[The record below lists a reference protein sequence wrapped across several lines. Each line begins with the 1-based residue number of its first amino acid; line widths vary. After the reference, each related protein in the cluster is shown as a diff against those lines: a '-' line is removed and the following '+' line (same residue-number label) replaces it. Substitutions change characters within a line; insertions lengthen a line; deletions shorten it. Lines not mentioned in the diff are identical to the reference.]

1 MKVRCIDCRNY
12 RVFAEAKEGLGT
24 CVKDTNHI
32 IYELSVPRYCT
43 HGLEPKTYPPAGTF
57 PKVLCSHCKH
67 FTFETLVD
75 DWGWCNLSLDHLYY
89 DGNEMVNC
97 TIAAVDG
104 YRSSYA
110 PRESDSKSTRK
121 GTCSIS
127 RPNAKYNF

>member
-57 PKVLCSHCKH
+57 PKVFCSWCKH
-67 FTFETLVD
+67 FTFEAPMG
-75 DWGWCNLSLDHLYY
+75 DWGWCNLDAYHLYHN
-89 DGNEMVNC
+89 GNVAANC
-97 TIAAVDG
+97 MITAVDG
-104 YRSSYA
+104 CSSSYA
-110 PRESDSKSTRK
+110 PRRSDSKSTRK
-121 GTCSIS
+121 DTCSIS